1 MYDVLIIGAGVVGSA
16 IAREVSR
23 YKLKSIVLEKEN
35 DVCCGTSKANSAI
48 IHAGFD
54 AKPDTLKGK
63 LNAKANEMYD
73 NLSEELDFPFIRNGS
88 LVLCFREEDR
98 ESLQELMDR
107 GVANGVPDLEIL
119 SGEEVRTME
128 PEVTKE
134 VVAALYAPTGG
145 IVCPFSLNI
154 ALAENAYTN
163 GVEFKFNSQVKSIVK
178 EEDKFKVATDKEMF
192 EARVVINAA
201 GVYSDYINNMVSEDK
216 FTVIPRRGEYNL
228 FDKYIG
234 GMIKKTIFQLPTK
247 LGKGVLVSPTVHG
260 NIIVGPNAIDQEDK
274 EGLETTR
281 DGLKEIMDK
290 AHLSLKKI
298 PMGSVITSFSGLRA
312 RTEKDDFILGEVR
325 DVPNFINAASI
336 ESPGLTCSP
345 LIGVIIG
352 NFIKV
357 KLNPEENPDFNP
369 KRKGI
374 VHFNELDEEDKKALI
389 KENPL
394 YGRVVCRCESVTEG
408 EVVDAITRPLGA
420 RDIDGIKR
428 RTRAGSGRCQGGFC
442 LVRNMELLEEKLGVN
457 FTEVTKFGRESK
469 IVTAVNKEWL

>member
-54 AKPDTLKGK
+54 AKPNTLKGQ

-73 NLSEELDFPFIRNGS
+73 NLAEELDFPFIRNGS

-107 GVANGVPDLEIL
+107 GIANGVPGLEIL

-128 PEVTKE
+128 PEITEE

-178 EEDKFKVATDKEMF
+178 EEDKFKVVTEDEMY
-192 EARVVINAA
+192 EARLVVNAA

-228 FDKYIG
+228 FDKYLG

-298 PMGSVITSFSGLRA
+298 PMSSVITSFTGLRA

-325 DVPNFINAASI
+325 DVPNFVNAASI

-352 NFIKV
+352 NLIKE
-357 KLNPEENPDFNP
+357 KLNPEENSSFNP

-374 VHFNELDEEDKKALI
+374 IHFNELDEEDKKALI

-428 RTRAGSGRCQGGFC
+428 RTRAGAGRCQGGFC

-469 IVTAVNKEWL
+469 IVTAANKEWL